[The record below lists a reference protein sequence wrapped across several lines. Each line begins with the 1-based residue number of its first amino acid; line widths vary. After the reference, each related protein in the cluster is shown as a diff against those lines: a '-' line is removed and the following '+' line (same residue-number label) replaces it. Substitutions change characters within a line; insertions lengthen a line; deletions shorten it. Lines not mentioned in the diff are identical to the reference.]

1 MRFKFCVCIRDA
13 FLDKLGRSCEALL
26 IASAMNKL
34 LFLFSNNKIV
44 LPSLSDCETYF
55 YYIIYTADV

>member
-1 MRFKFCVCIRDA
+1 MRVKFCGCIRDA
-13 FLDKLGRSCEALL
+13 FLDKIGRSFEALF

-34 LFLFSNNKIV
+34 LFLLSNNKKLF

-55 YYIIYTADV
+55 TT